1 MTNLMMFNWQI
12 VDCSNHK
19 NLNIDTEF
27 HISHTLYL
35 LAAPK
40 VDFLPLFHVQAWLS
54 DKAKPNRNFHWKL
67 YLFRYIPAIE
77 LHLFVTSVLKVCK
90 QVNSLKWCTDLKK
103 KTDSLKLKIISK
115 FYINTKVAVSV
126 KKNHTCLA
134 VIMLTSL
141 FCLTR
146 PKSSSS
152 PFSKASN
159 HFCSSW
165 LWNDTKVL
173 RTIWDK

>member
-1 MTNLMMFNWQI
+1 MFG
-12 VDCSNHK
+12 
-19 NLNIDTEF
+19 TEF

-54 DKAKPNRNFHWKL
+54 DKAKPNRSFHWKL
-67 YLFRYIPAIE
+67 YLVRYSCYRIT
-77 LHLFVTSVLKVCK
+77 LTFVTSVLKVCK
-90 QVNSLKWCTDLKK
+90 QVNSLKWCTNFKKKK
-103 KTDSLKLKIISK
+103 KTDSSKVKIISK

-126 KKNHTCLA
+126 EKNHTCLA

-173 RTIWDK
+173 RTILRQVNVCLEDSTTYSQSSLS